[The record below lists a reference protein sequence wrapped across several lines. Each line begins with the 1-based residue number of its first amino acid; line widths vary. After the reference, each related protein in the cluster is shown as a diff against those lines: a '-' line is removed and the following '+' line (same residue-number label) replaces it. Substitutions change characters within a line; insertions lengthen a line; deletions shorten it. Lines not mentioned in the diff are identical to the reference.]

1 MALRFIT
8 QARPEDLAAA
18 QWALIATV
26 EEAAGSFPVRY
37 TTPTAAPVVGGLLA
51 EARADANG
59 DAGRWATRL
68 GQALPQL
75 IAHLQAERDQ
85 ARKETAWEQARVD
98 MLEQR
103 SARLLADP
111 LRDQVAALTEER
123 AGLLARAGGLS
134 ERIAELGQALAGQQ
148 RHHEEQLAE
157 QSAEIAKLREIVA
170 RQQLKL
176 NGLLVP
182 EG

>member
-18 QWALIATV
+18 QWTLIAVV
-26 EEAAGSFPVRY
+26 EAAAGSFPVRY
-37 TTPTAAPVVGGLLA
+37 TTPTAAPVVSRLLA

-59 DAGRWATRL
+59 DAGRWAARL
-68 GQALPQL
+68 GESLPQL
-75 IAHLQAERDQ
+75 IAQLQAERDQ
-85 ARKETAWEQARVD
+85 ARKETAWEQAHVAL
-98 MLEQR
+98 LEQR

-111 LRDQVAALTEER
+111 LRDQVAALTDERARLLER
-123 AGLLARAGGLS
+123 AGRLA
-134 ERIAELGQALAGQQ
+134 ERITELGQALAGQQ
-148 RHHEEQLAE
+148 RMGEARLAE